1 MREAKW
7 SRTSTNRLAG
17 NFGCELTMVIETS
30 PRGGELEL
38 RCQNRKKKRNR
49 KIIFSLRILVF
60 RVDKL
65 LETFSGWNSS
75 AAQFHKVCVTKTD

>member
-38 RCQNRKKKRNR
+38 RCQNRKKKEIE
-49 KIIFSLRILVF
+49 KSFSLFVSS
-60 RVDKL
+60 
-65 LETFSGWNSS
+65 FSEWTS
-75 AAQFHKVCVTKTD
+75 C